1 VKKPNHIS
9 KPRRHSDSDDNDDP
23 DEPKIIK
30 SIPGSSKTTK
40 GASGG
45 ASRAPGLI
53 STSIFCVIYNFIF
66 SS

>member
-1 VKKPNHIS
+1 VKKPNQIN
-9 KPRRHSDSDDNDDP
+9 KPRRHSDSDDNEDT

-45 ASRAPGLI
+45 ASRTPGLI
-53 STSIFCVIYNFIF
+53 STLIFMYYIILIF